1 MKLTE
6 MSQATLDFVKANGGK
21 VTIDA
26 IVEATGRTARSVSA
40 TITDLTKKKL
50 AVRETVEPKA
60 EGEVKQTFV
69 ILTDAGMDFVPSEE

>member
-40 TITDLTKKKL
+40 TVTDLKKKGL
-50 AVRETVEPKA
+50 DVRETIEPKA
-60 EGEVKQTFV
+60 EGEAKQTFV
-69 ILTDAGMDFVPSEE
+69 ILTDEGMDFVPTEE